1 MLLSDGLN
9 ISDLIK
15 DPVYHGSNIN
25 GTKIFFFHGTRKDL
39 LPLIDKQGLKVE
51 PKRPIFTVDPIY
63 SLGYCRKSESYL
75 RGLIASGNKLK
86 LKEET
91 DKLIS
96 KNVISEDDLQETKYM
111 WWINKANKYYESE
124 ADIINEGMLLIFSWP
139 ATKMIEATES
149 SIRYKK
155 NDDNEFIE
163 GAPSYWRTRQFFYNT
178 ETDFKQKLFS
188 EIRLDKEFVDKS
200 KELYSHTGKG
210 KLTPVFWKNIVDT
223 INLNVVRQPELVEDN
238 FKLSYLSQIVESRF
252 IKELRDLLIAVLK
265 NRGLKVYWRRNQEYL
280 EDPRWD
286 LSKSE
291 INEKISNLT
300 NNDYPFAEWKNYV
313 NNKLSVIHD
322 LAK

>member
-1 MLLSDGLN
+1 MLLSDGLS
-9 ISDLIK
+9 ISNLIK
-15 DPVYHGSNIN
+15 DPVYDGSNIN

-39 LPLIDKQGLKVE
+39 LPLIDKQGFNVE

-91 DKLIS
+91 DRLIS
-96 KNVISEDDLQETKYM
+96 NGVISEDDLKETKYM
-111 WWINKANKYYESE
+111 WWINKANKYLESE
-124 ADIINEGMLLIFSWP
+124 ADVVNEGMLLVFSWS
-139 ATKMIEATES
+139 AIKMIEATES
-149 SIRYKK
+149 SIIYKK

-163 GAPSYWRTRQFFYNT
+163 GAPSYWRTRQFFYDT
-178 ETDFKQKLFS
+178 QRDFKQEQFS
-188 EIRLDKEFVDKS
+188 EIGLDGEFVDNS

-210 KLTPVFWKNIVDT
+210 KLTPALWKNVVDT
-223 INLNVVRQPELVEDN
+223 IHLNVVRHPELIENN
-238 FKLSYLSQIVESRF
+238 FKLSYMSQIVESRF

-265 NRGLKVYWRRNQEYL
+265 SRGLKIYWKRNKEYL

-286 LSKSE
+286 LGKSE
-291 INEKISNLT
+291 INEKVSNLT
-300 NNDYPFAEWKNYV
+300 NNDYPYSEWKNYV
-313 NNKLSVIHD
+313 NDKLSIIRD